1 MAKTAD
7 VTAGLKGVK
16 LCTGRTLLY
25 TVRVQG
31 QGSGSRCRFWGYSL
45 GCCCDGR
52 IRLQVWNM
60 NKYSGVVGVFNIQGS
75 SWSRSRRQFIIH
87 DNSPPPLTTVVR
99 PADIPLFSTSQA
111 PDKEPT
117 SGSNGG
123 HSASSSSSSSSSN
136 NGSSSA
142 QQFAVY
148 SNATGDMS
156 VLGLQD
162 EMPVSL
168 AGRPTIKQSLSMH
181 AV

>member
-1 MAKTAD
+1 
-7 VTAGLKGVK
+7 
-16 LCTGRTLLY
+16 
-25 TVRVQG
+25 
-31 QGSGSRCRFWGYSL
+31 
-45 GCCCDGR
+45 
-52 IRLQVWNM
+52 M

-75 SWSRSRRQFIIH
+75 SWSRLRRQFIIH
-87 DNSPPPLTTVVR
+87 DNSPPPLNTVVR

-111 PDKEPT
+111 PDKSTT

-123 HSASSSSSSSSSN
+123 QPASSSSSN

-168 AGRPTIKQSLSMH
+168 AGKVAIKQSLSMH
-181 AV
+181 AI

>member
-1 MAKTAD
+1 M
-7 VTAGLKGVK
+7 
-16 LCTGRTLLY
+16 Y
-25 TVRVQG
+25 TVFQG
-31 QGSGSRCRFWGYSL
+31 QDSGSRCICWSCGL
-45 GCCCDGR
+45 DCCCDGH
-52 IRLQVWNM
+52 ICMQVWNM

-111 PDKEPT
+111 PDAAELT

-123 HSASSSSSSSSSN
+123 QSASSSSSSSSN
-136 NGSSSA
+136 NGSSIA

-148 SNATGDMS
+148 SSATGDMS

-168 AGRPTIKQSLSMH
+168 AGRLAIKRSFSMH
-181 AV
+181 VM

>member
-1 MAKTAD
+1 
-7 VTAGLKGVK
+7 
-16 LCTGRTLLY
+16 
-25 TVRVQG
+25 
-31 QGSGSRCRFWGYSL
+31 
-45 GCCCDGR
+45 
-52 IRLQVWNM
+52 M
-60 NKYSGVVGVFNIQGS
+60 NKYGGVVGVFNIQGS

-111 PDKEPT
+111 PDAEPT

-123 HSASSSSSSSSSN
+123 QSASSTNSS

-148 SNATGDMS
+148 SNATGDMK
-156 VLGLQD
+156 VVGLQD

-168 AGRPTIKQSLSMH
+168 AGRVAIKRSLSTH
-181 AV
+181 AM

>member
-1 MAKTAD
+1 
-7 VTAGLKGVK
+7 
-16 LCTGRTLLY
+16 
-25 TVRVQG
+25 
-31 QGSGSRCRFWGYSL
+31 
-45 GCCCDGR
+45 
-52 IRLQVWNM
+52 M

-87 DNSPPPLTTVVR
+87 DNSPPPLNTVVR

-111 PDKEPT
+111 PDAAELT

-123 HSASSSSSSSSSN
+123 QSASSSSSN

-142 QQFAVY
+142 QEFAVY

-168 AGRPTIKQSLSMH
+168 AGRLAIKRSFSMH
-181 AV
+181 VM